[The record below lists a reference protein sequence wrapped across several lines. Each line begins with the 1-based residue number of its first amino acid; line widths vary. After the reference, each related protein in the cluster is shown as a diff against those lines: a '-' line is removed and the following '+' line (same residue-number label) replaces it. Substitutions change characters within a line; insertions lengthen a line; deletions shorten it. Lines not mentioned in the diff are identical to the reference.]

1 MGVEAFSPAVREW
14 FGATFPE
21 PTPAQARG
29 WPAIASGQHTLI
41 LAPTGSGK
49 TLAALLLGLPPRAAR
64 RGRGGAPGRL
74 GLPIRAPTVA
84 LRTGDTAAR
93 DRAALARHPPDVL
106 IT

>member
-1 MGVEAFSPAVREW
+1 MGLEAFSPAVREW

-49 TLAALLLGLPPRAAR
+49 TLAAFLWGLDRLASDPPPPGAGTRLLYVSPLRALAFDVER
-64 RGRGGAPGRL
+64 NLRAPLRGIELAAERL
-74 GLPIRAPTVA
+74 GA
-84 LRTGDTAAR
+84 G
-93 DRAALARHPPDVL
+93 
-106 IT
+106 